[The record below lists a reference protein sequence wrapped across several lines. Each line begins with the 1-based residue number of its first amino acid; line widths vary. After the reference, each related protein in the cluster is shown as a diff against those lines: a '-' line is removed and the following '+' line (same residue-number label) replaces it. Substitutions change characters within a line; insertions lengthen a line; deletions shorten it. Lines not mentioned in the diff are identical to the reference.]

1 MEKGS
6 YPKRKSPA
14 HHPTLDV
21 SKRSNIVF
29 LTVCS
34 SKRKQIF
41 DNENAHLLIQQSWA
55 IESSWKVG
63 RYVLLPDHIHLFC
76 APSILI
82 AEPLT
87 AWVKFWKSYVSRR
100 WPVIGQHPIW
110 QKGYWDRQLRT
121 GESYSAK
128 WNYVRNNPLRHGLVK
143 DPNEWPY
150 QGELNVFHW
159 HDS

>member
-1 MEKGS
+1 MDKGS

-14 HHPTLDV
+14 HQPILDI

-34 SKRKQIF
+34 SERKQIF
-41 DNENAHLLIQQSWA
+41 DNENAYLLIRQSWA

-63 RYVLLPDHIHLFC
+63 RYVILPDHIHMFC
-76 APSILI
+76 APAILI
-82 AEPLT
+82 AEPMT
-87 AWVKFWKSYVSRR
+87 SWVKYWKSYVSRR
-100 WPVIGQHPIW
+100 WPFIEQQPIW

-159 HDS
+159 HDP